1 MAETINK
8 NKKLLLVDDEKN
20 LLRVVSLN
28 LAKHGFSVDTAL
40 SGEEALILFNNNCYD
55 AIVCDLRLGG
65 MSGVELLTKVRDA
78 DKEGN
83 KNTVFIVITAFGTIK
98 QAVEAIKL
106 GADDFISKPVDISS
120 LVENIDL
127 ALRRKNYPKIN
138 NFEIQNYSGS
148 NEALFKDFIFKS
160 SAMNEIL
167 SEVKLTSK
175 SASNVLITGETG
187 TGKEVLAK
195 VIHILSGRNGEF
207 VPINLSAIPEG
218 LMESE
223 LFGFEKGAFTGAVAS
238 RQGKFEMANGGTL
251 FLDEIADMPISMQVK
266 LLRVIQDKEFSRIG
280 SNEKIKL
287 NAKIISA
294 TNIPLENA
302 VIEKK
307 FREDLFY
314 RINVLH
320 FKIPALRERKEDI
333 IPLANF
339 FVKKY
344 CVINKKNISNITD
357 SAINILKNYTF
368 PGNIRELEN
377 IIERAVV
384 VSTSD
389 SIMPVHL
396 PKTLVAESG
405 DGDIEK
411 FRYAVAASENYDDK
425 ININLDGLE
434 IGLIKNALEKNN
446 YNQTKTAASLGIT
459 RKRLITK
466 IKKYNLFSDK

>member
-1 MAETINK
+1 MSDTINK

-28 LAKHGFSVDTAL
+28 LVKRGFSVDTAV
-40 SGEEALILFNNNCYD
+40 SAEAALTLLNCHVYD
-55 AIVCDLRLGG
+55 IIICDLRLGG
-65 MSGVELLTKVRDA
+65 MSGIELLSKV
-78 DKEGN
+78 KEDDRKVY

-106 GADDFISKPVDISS
+106 GADDFISKPVDINS
-120 LVENIDL
+120 LVETIDL
-127 ALRRKNYPKIN
+127 ALRRKNYAKIDN
-138 NFEIQNYSGS
+138 IDNFEIQNGIGL
-148 NEALFKDFIFKS
+148 NENIFKDFIFKS

-167 SEVKLTSK
+167 NEVKLTSK
-175 SASNVLITGETG
+175 SQSNVLITGETG

-195 VIHILSGRNGEF
+195 VVHTLSGRNGEF

-223 LFGFEKGAFTGAVAS
+223 LFGFERGAFTGAVS
-238 RQGKFEMANGGTL
+238 GKKGKFETANGGTL
-251 FLDEIADMPISMQVK
+251 FLDEIADMPLSMQVK

-280 SNEKIKL
+280 SNDGIKL

-320 FKIPALRERKEDI
+320 FKIPPLRERKEDI

-344 CVINKKNISNITD
+344 CAINKKNIGGISD
-357 SAINILKNYTF
+357 SAINLLKNYTF

-384 VSTSD
+384 VCTSD

-396 PKTLVAESG
+396 PKTFAADSDRETETET
-405 DGDIEK
+405 EK
-411 FRYAVAASENYDDK
+411 FRYIDSA
-425 ININLDGLE
+425 INLDGLE
-434 IGLIKNALEKNN
+434 MELIKNALEKNN
-446 YNQTKTAASLGIT
+446 HNQTKTAASLGIT

-466 IKKYNLFSDK
+466 IKKYNL

>member
-1 MAETINK
+1 MSDTINK
-8 NKKLLLVDDEKN
+8 NRKLLLVDDEKN

-28 LAKHGFSVDTAL
+28 LAKRGFSVDTAI
-40 SGEEALILFNNNCYD
+40 SAEEALNFLSGGGYD
-55 AIVCDLRLGG
+55 VIICDLRLGG
-65 MSGVELLTKVRDA
+65 MSGIELLSKV
-78 DKEGN
+78 KEDDEKGD

-106 GADDFISKPVDISS
+106 GADDFISKPVDINI
-120 LVENIDL
+120 LVETIDL
-127 ALRRKNYPKIN
+127 ALRRKNHAKVDN
-138 NFEIQNYSGS
+138 TDNFEMQNGSGL
-148 NEALFKDFIFKS
+148 NGNIFKDFIFKS
-160 SAMNEIL
+160 PAMNKIL
-167 SEVKLTSK
+167 NEVKLTSK
-175 SASNVLITGETG
+175 SQSNVLITGETG

-195 VIHILSGRNGEF
+195 VIHMLSGRNGEF

-223 LFGFEKGAFTGAVAS
+223 LFGFERGAFTGAVS
-238 RQGKFEMANGGTL
+238 GKKGKFETANGGTL
-251 FLDEIADMPISMQVK
+251 FLDEIADMPLSMQVK

-280 SNEKIKL
+280 SNDGIKL

-320 FKIPALRERKEDI
+320 FKIPPLRERKEDI

-344 CVINKKNISNITD
+344 CAINKKNIGGISG

-384 VSTSD
+384 VCTSD

-396 PKTLVAESG
+396 PKTFTADSGREAETET
-405 DGDIEK
+405 EK
-411 FRYAVAASENYDDK
+411 FRHIDSA
-425 ININLDGLE
+425 INLDGLE
-434 IGLIKNALEKNN
+434 MELIKNALEKNN
-446 YNQTKTAASLGIT
+446 HNQTKTAASLGIT

-466 IKKYNLFSDK
+466 IKKYNL